1 MAEITVESALLLFV
15 QALAPVHEPNRA
27 TAAAPDW
34 APPVVGLVAVAG
46 AGAVVVLLV
55 EILVEKDKETYKTS
69 VCNSFYHF
77 LPW

>member
-1 MAEITVESALLLFV
+1 MESALLLFV

-34 APPVVGLVAVAG
+34 APPFVGLVVVAG
-46 AGAVVVLLV
+46 AGAVLDVVLV
-55 EILVEKDKETYKTS
+55 EILVEKDKGTYKTS

-77 LPW
+77 LPC